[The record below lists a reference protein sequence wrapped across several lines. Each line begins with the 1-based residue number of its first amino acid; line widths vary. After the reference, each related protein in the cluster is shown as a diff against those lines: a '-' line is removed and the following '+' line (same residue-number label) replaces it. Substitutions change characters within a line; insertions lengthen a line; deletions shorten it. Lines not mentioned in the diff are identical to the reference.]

1 MRYANFS
8 DLYLTWGHLYQARD
22 IMLTFIH
29 LSDLHFTASD
39 AGSQFDQDLEI
50 RDKLLED
57 LRSRDISGLTG
68 ILVSGDIA
76 FGGRK
81 PEYEMANEWFEAMRK
96 QVNIPP
102 EAVFFIPGNHDVDR
116 EHLKPG
122 EMLWDSH
129 QTLRSISS
137 ENARDSSL
145 KAKLKD
151 GAFDFLLPLKEYR
164 NFAAQHGRFSET
176 ATDQLAWE
184 SELTTRLEDGTPLV
198 LHGLNS
204 AIVSDKADTRANL
217 LLGPF
222 QFARLAKRREAINL
236 VMCHHPP
243 SWLLDCNNVE
253 DRFHKHAHIVLT
265 GHEHQSRCFQS
276 GPGLRVCAGAV
287 HPTRGE
293 SEWNPG
299 YNIVRV
305 AIEMEPSRTLVTRVE
320 TRTWHKTK
328 FEFVATPLGDQTNE
342 YVHRQALPKAA
353 GAKPAGE
360 ANLIALAQTETQ
372 RQNVK
377 QEASNEDA
385 AFDAAMRRLILHFFQ
400 LGILDRLKCA
410 LEAGVWDEG
419 DDSFEGQAKWARV
432 FHRAQ
437 QTNHLLEL
445 WNAVAKRNPN
455 LAQLPNPFTH

>member
-1 MRYANFS
+1 
-8 DLYLTWGHLYQARD
+8 
-22 IMLTFIH
+22 MLTFLH

-39 AGSQFDQDLEI
+39 AGSQFDQDVEI

-57 LRSRDISGLTG
+57 IQTRDLSGITG
-68 ILVSGDIA
+68 ILVSGDVTY
-76 FGGRK
+76 GGLK
-81 PEYEMANEWFEAMRK
+81 PEYERANEWFETMRK

-122 EMLWDSH
+122 KMLWDSH
-129 QTLRSISS
+129 QALRSISD
-137 ENARDSSL
+137 ENTRDSSL

-164 NFAAQHGRFSET
+164 NFAAQHGRLSET
-176 ATDQLAWE
+176 GADQLAWE
-184 SELTTRLEDGTPLV
+184 SELTSRLEDGTPLV
-198 LHGLNS
+198 IHGLNS

-217 LLGPF
+217 LVGPF

-253 DRFHKHAHIVLT
+253 DRFHSHAHIVLT
-265 GHEHQSRCFQS
+265 GHEHQSRCFPS
-276 GPGLRVCAGAV
+276 GPGLRICAGAV

-293 SEWNPG
+293 NEWNPG

-305 AIEMEPSRTLVTRVE
+305 AIEAEPCRTLVTRVE
-320 TRTWHKTK
+320 TRTWHKT
-328 FEFVATPLGDQTNE
+328 EFVFVAAPQANQTNE
-342 YVHRQALPKAA
+342 YVHRQALPQVAD
-353 GAKPAGE
+353 AKPAGA
-360 ANLIALAQTETQ
+360 ANVMPTVLPKPQSP
-372 RQNVK
+372 NVK
-377 QEASNEDA
+377 EEAPNEDA
-385 AFDAAMRRLILHFFQ
+385 AFGAAMRRLILHFFQ

-410 LEAGVWDEG
+410 VEAGVWDDE

-437 QTNHLLEL
+437 QTNHLVEL

-455 LAQLPNPFTH
+455 LAHMPNPFTH

>member
-1 MRYANFS
+1 
-8 DLYLTWGHLYQARD
+8 
-22 IMLTFIH
+22 MLTFIH

-39 AGSQFDQDLEI
+39 ASSQFDRDLEI
-50 RDKLLED
+50 RDKLLDD
-57 LRSRDISGLTG
+57 LQTRDLTGLTG

-76 FGGRK
+76 FGGLK
-81 PEYEMANEWFEAMRK
+81 SEYERANEWFETMRE
-96 QVNIPP
+96 QLNIPP

-116 EHLKPG
+116 EHLNPE
-122 EMLWDSH
+122 EMLWESH
-129 QTLRSISS
+129 KALRAISD

-164 NFAAQHGRFSET
+164 NFAAQHGRLSAT
-176 ATDQLAWE
+176 AADQLAWE
-184 SELTTRLEDGTPLV
+184 TELTSRLEDGTPLV
-198 LHGLNS
+198 VHGLNS

-222 QFARLAKRREAINL
+222 QFTRLAQRKEAINL

-253 DRFHKHAHIVLT
+253 DRFHRHAHIVLT

-305 AIEMEPSRTLVTRVE
+305 AIETEPSRTLVTRVE
-320 TRTWHKTK
+320 TRTWHKTE
-328 FEFVATPLGDQTNE
+328 FEFVAAPHGNQTNE
-342 YVHRQALPKAA
+342 IVHRQPLPKLVRANPA
-353 GAKPAGE
+353 GA
-360 ANLIALAQTETQ
+360 ANVILPAQTETQ
-372 RQNVK
+372 SENVK
-377 QEASNEDA
+377 EEAPNEDA

-400 LGILDRLKCA
+400 LGPLDRLKSA
-410 LEAGVWDEG
+410 MEAGVWDDE
-419 DDSFEGQAKWARV
+419 DDSFEGQSKWARV

-437 QTNHLLEL
+437 QTNRLVEL
-445 WNAVAKRNPN
+445 WNAVTNRNSN
-455 LAQLPNPFTH
+455 LADLSNPFTH